1 MDNIYK
7 KHINIVYHYIDL
19 TKTVKRFNNSFR
31 VDNYEDSVLDH
42 TARVIFLST
51 EFATYL
57 KEKYK
62 LQLDLLTIIR
72 IATFHDVA
80 ETETG
85 DMNGRIKDENNGIRD
100 LLEKAERK
108 YLKTFL
114 TKDFI
119 KQLYFDDSSLEF
131 QVMKLADKYDV
142 YLQMIYLK
150 DNYYKK
156 SPQYK
161 RIMKVIVNTI
171 ERINSL
177 DIYNKYFK
185 DYLPLEY

>member
-1 MDNIYK
+1 MNNIYK

-19 TKTVKRFNNSFR
+19 TKTVKRFNNSFK
-31 VDNYEDSVLDH
+31 VDNYEDTVLDH

-51 EFATYL
+51 EFAAYL
-57 KEKYK
+57 KDKYD
-62 LQLDLLTIIR
+62 LQLDLLIIIR
-72 IATFHDVA
+72 MATFHDVA

-114 TKDFI
+114 TKEFI
-119 KQLYFDDSSLEF
+119 KQLYFDETSLEF

-161 RIMKVIVNTI
+161 RIIKVILNTI
-171 ERINSL
+171 DRINSL

-185 DYLPLEY
+185 EYLSLDY